1 MKRIRIV
8 GLCLVAAFAFSA
20 MVASSASAGTFK
32 WCQPMK
38 KGKYGDSKC
47 SVLVEKKGKP
57 KGSFEL
63 KSVEAC
69 VAQKKGEYTDAACKV
84 KSVKAKKGSFELTK
98 GRKSTATTG
107 SATLK
112 TPAFGPNN
120 VTCSASTTEGEIT
133 GPKTNVER
141 TTFTGCE
148 FLGLPCESAGPNS
161 TPSGKAGTI
170 ITNLLHTKLVDH
182 GEKAGGYKG
191 QEPAEGEAWNEFVSA
206 EHEPF
211 SSEFNCSGVVF
222 LRTVGSLSGVV
233 TPVNTLSKTS
243 NTSFTEGG
251 GEQALLTE
259 VLTESGWVPPGGAP
273 SFEITEATNSTEA
286 EIEVQT

>member
-148 FLGLPCESAGPNS
+148 FLGLPCESTGPNS
-161 TPSGKAGTI
+161 TPSGKA
-170 ITNLLHTKLVDH
+170 
-182 GEKAGGYKG
+182 
-191 QEPAEGEAWNEFVSA
+191 
-206 EHEPF
+206 
-211 SSEFNCSGVVF
+211 
-222 LRTVGSLSGVV
+222 
-233 TPVNTLSKTS
+233 
-243 NTSFTEGG
+243 
-251 GEQALLTE
+251 
-259 VLTESGWVPPGGAP
+259 
-273 SFEITEATNSTEA
+273 
-286 EIEVQT
+286 